1 MALNDINATR
11 QFIPIHTIQ
20 SIQSIQSMSQHGS
33 VLALSGLS
41 LSGLSLEQRI
51 QRWVQLDNQVKQ
63 INDAVRELRESRN
76 DVESSILAHVADNN
90 LSHATVRI
98 KDGTLKFAFNVKQP
112 PALTL
117 AFLSEALAEC
127 CPPQQAAAIMQHIRA
142 KRDAAAKLVPEIR
155 RSCS

>member
-1 MALNDINATR
+1 MDRNDINATR
-11 QFIPIHTIQ
+11 PFNSIHT
-20 SIQSIQSMSQHGS
+20 MSQPGS
-33 VLALSGLS
+33 LTLPVLT

-63 INDAVRELRESRN
+63 LNDEVRELRESRN
-76 DVESSILAHVADNN
+76 DVESSILAHVTDHN

-98 KDGTLKFAFNVKQP
+98 KDGTLKFAFNVKHP

-117 AFLSEALAEC
+117 AFLGEALAEC
-127 CPPQQAAAIMQHIRA
+127 CPPQQAAAIMQHVRA

>member
-1 MALNDINATR
+1 
-11 QFIPIHTIQ
+11 
-20 SIQSIQSMSQHGS
+20 MSQPGS
-33 VLALSGLS
+33 LTLSGLSLSGLS

-155 RSCS
+155 RSCA

>member
-1 MALNDINATR
+1 
-11 QFIPIHTIQ
+11 
-20 SIQSIQSMSQHGS
+20 MSQAES
-33 VLALSGLS
+33 VSGLTLSGLS

-76 DVESSILAHVADNN
+76 NVESSILAHVADNN

-117 AFLSEALAEC
+117 AFLGEALAPSSALTPSATPC
-127 CPPQQAAAIMQHIRA
+127 ATPTSKFAPSPPTPSSTSA
-142 KRDAAAKLVPEIR
+142 LGTTPP
-155 RSCS
+155 SLPT

>member
-1 MALNDINATR
+1 MA
-11 QFIPIHTIQ
+11 QPQ
-20 SIQSIQSMSQHGS
+20 PGS
-33 VLALSGLS
+33 GLTLSGLSLSGLSLSGLS

-51 QRWVQLDNQVKQ
+51 QRWVHLDNTVKQ
-63 INDAVRELRESRN
+63 LNDQVRELRDSRN
-76 DVESSILAHVADNN
+76 EVESSILKHVTDHN

-117 AFLSEALAEC
+117 SFLGEALAEC
-127 CPPQQAAAIMQHIRA
+127 CPPQQTAAIMQHIRA

-155 RSCS
+155 RTGT

>member
-1 MALNDINATR
+1 MAQQTTQTLSGLHQT
-11 QFIPIHTIQ
+11 T
-20 SIQSIQSMSQHGS
+20 SGLS
-33 VLALSGLS
+33 LSGLS

-51 QRWVQLDNQVKQ
+51 QRWVHLDNTVKQ
-63 INDAVRELRESRN
+63 LNDQVRELRDSRN
-76 DVESSILAHVADNN
+76 EVESSILKYVTDHN

-117 AFLSEALAEC
+117 SFLGEALAEC

-155 RSCS
+155 RTGT

>member
-1 MALNDINATR
+1 MA
-11 QFIPIHTIQ
+11 QQQ
-20 SIQSIQSMSQHGS
+20 STTTASLSIM
-33 VLALSGLS
+33 S

-51 QRWVQLDNQVKQ
+51 QRWVHLDNTVKQ
-63 INDAVRELRESRN
+63 LNDQVRELRDSRN
-76 DVESSILAHVADNN
+76 EVESSILTHVTDHN

-117 AFLSEALAEC
+117 SFLGEALAEC
-127 CPPQQAAAIMQHIRA
+127 CPPQQAVAIMQHIRA

-155 RSCS
+155 RAGT

>member
-1 MALNDINATR
+1 MA
-11 QFIPIHTIQ
+11 QPQ
-20 SIQSIQSMSQHGS
+20 PG
-33 VLALSGLS
+33 SGLT

-51 QRWVQLDNQVKQ
+51 QRWVHLDNTVKQ
-63 INDAVRELRESRN
+63 LNDQVRELRDSRN
-76 DVESSILAHVADNN
+76 EVESSILTHVTDHN

-117 AFLSEALAEC
+117 SFLGEALAEC
-127 CPPQQAAAIMQHIRA
+127 CPPQQTAAIMQHIRA

-155 RSCS
+155 RTYAAASL

>member
-1 MALNDINATR
+1 MAQPQT
-11 QFIPIHTIQ
+11 
-20 SIQSIQSMSQHGS
+20 G
-33 VLALSGLS
+33 SGLT

-51 QRWVQLDNQVKQ
+51 QRWVHLDNTVKQ
-63 INDAVRELRESRN
+63 LNDQVRELRDSRN
-76 DVESSILAHVADNN
+76 EVESSILKHVTDHN

-117 AFLSEALAEC
+117 SFLGEALAEC
-127 CPPQQAAAIMQHIRA
+127 CPPQQTAAIMQHIRA

-155 RSCS
+155 RTGT

>member
-1 MALNDINATR
+1 MALNDINVTR
-11 QFIPIHTIQ
+11 PFNSIHTIHT
-20 SIQSIQSMSQHGS
+20 MSQPGS
-33 VLALSGLS
+33 LTLPVLTLSGL
-41 LSGLSLEQRI
+41 I

-63 INDAVRELRESRN
+63 INDEVRELRESRN
-76 DVESSILAHVADNN
+76 NVESSILAHVADNN

-155 RSCS
+155 RSYVTTTTTTTTTT